1 MTSASSWASAA
12 RGWISSR
19 KSEPCVEARRR
30 SSASGLFRA
39 TGVLAGCG
47 TGVLAGC
54 VAGVSAGCATGVPGA
69 VGPARSPVLLPV
81 CLLAVPPVF
90 LLAAEQVFL
99 LAALLVFL
107 LAVPPVFRA
116 PSGPPARSPSAP
128 RASLGA
134 SVRSPARPC
143 GPAGALHSGGSWC
156 ALIGQAHFT
165 CSPRTPQLLGTQPIS
180 HAIPLSTFHVLKD
193 ERWNC
198 NVFCLG

>member
-1 MTSASSWASAA
+1 MR
-12 RGWISSR
+12 RGP
-19 KSEPCVEARRR
+19 EAEARLRAFSCHRCSCWLRCWGFCWLCHRCSGCRR
-30 SSASGLFRA
+30 ARPP
-39 TGVLAGCG
+39 AGS
-47 TGVLAGC
+47 T
-54 VAGVSAGCATGVPGA
+54 AGVSAGCATGVPGA

>member
-1 MTSASSWASAA
+1 M
-12 RGWISSR
+12 
-19 KSEPCVEARRR
+19 
-30 SSASGLFRA
+30 F
-39 TGVLAGCG
+39 
-47 TGVLAGC
+47 
-54 VAGVSAGCATGVPGA
+54 
-69 VGPARSPVLLPV
+69 
-81 CLLAVPPVF
+81 LLAAEQVFLLAAEQVFLLAALLGF

-198 NVFCLG
+198 NVF